1 MEIYEGDEDMIV
13 LVATEVL
20 IILMLL
26 PRCQLQMLTNR
37 VEYSYSYI
45 VANLRLL

>member
-1 MEIYEGDEDMIV
+1 MGTYEGDEDMIV
-13 LVATEVL
+13 LVDTEVL
-20 IILMLL
+20 YSEVLYCPASLS
-26 PRCQLQMLTNR
+26 TSDR